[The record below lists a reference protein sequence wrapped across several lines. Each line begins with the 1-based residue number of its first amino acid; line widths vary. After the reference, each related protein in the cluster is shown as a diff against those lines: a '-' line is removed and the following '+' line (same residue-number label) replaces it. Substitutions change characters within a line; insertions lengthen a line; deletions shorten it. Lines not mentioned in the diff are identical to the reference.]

1 MPKLNLDI
9 FSGAD
14 TPASPEHRN
23 DRQEQRPSVPPNSVS
38 KREPQRESPR
48 FVPVGFHQIHL
59 RLLDKAVLKLREQG
73 HWQAN
78 KSAIIRSLI
87 EQNAARL
94 ESAYL
99 TSKENQKQASSVA
112 EKQG

>member
-9 FSGAD
+9 FSPAD
-14 TPASPEHRN
+14 TPASP
-23 DRQEQRPSVPPNSVS
+23 DRKDDKPEQRPSAPPNSVS
-38 KREPQRESPR
+38 KRKPQTESPR

-87 EQNAARL
+87 EQNAAGL

-99 TSKENQKQASSVA
+99 TSKENQEQASSGA